1 MADRMQ
7 NSSLAEPT
15 APPNSSSEST
25 VTSLLSGI
33 VNDAQELIKQQLLLF
48 KHELKDDMT
57 KAQEILPSLG
67 LGVSVAVAA
76 IFLLGLTLAH
86 LLNWSFGEAHLPLW
100 GCYAIVTAVFGVAGL
115 ALLYFAKNKLE
126 SLPMSHQAS
135 EATKE
140 NVEWLTKPK

>member
-1 MADRMQ
+1 MVDRMQ

-15 APPNSSSEST
+15 TPLAPSSEST

-48 KHELKDDMT
+48 KHELKDDVT
-57 KAQEILPSLG
+57 RAQELLPSLG
-67 LGVSVAVAA
+67 AGVAVAVAA

-86 LLNWSFGEAHLPLW
+86 LLNWTFTALPLW
-100 GCYAIVTAVFGVAGL
+100 GCYAIVTALFGVVGV
-115 ALLYFAKNKLE
+115 ALLFFAKKQLE
-126 SLPMSHQAS
+126 SLPMSHQAA